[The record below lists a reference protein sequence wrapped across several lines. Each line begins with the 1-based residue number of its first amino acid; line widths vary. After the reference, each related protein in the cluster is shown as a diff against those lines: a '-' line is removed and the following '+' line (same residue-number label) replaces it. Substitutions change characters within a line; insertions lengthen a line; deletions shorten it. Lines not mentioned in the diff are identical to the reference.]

1 MSQTLPTVYEIKKVI
16 AETDSIKTLV
26 FRGNIDF
33 VPGQFVM
40 VWLPRKDEKPFGIWR
55 TKPGEF
61 RITVSAVGEFS
72 KNLAS
77 QKVGAKV
84 GIRGPF
90 GRGFSVLKKK
100 RVILVGGGF
109 GVAPLLG
116 LAERLE
122 NCEINFV
129 IGARSKAFLFGEKY
143 AKKTGA
149 EISIATDDGSRG
161 AQCFTTD
168 LLMNILAKRKTDFV
182 FSCGPELMMQKVA
195 HICRTA
201 KVPSELSLERMMKCG
216 IGVCGSC
223 AIDGEGFCVCREGPI
238 IEGER
243 ALKLVEFGKYRR
255 DSVGE
260 RVKF

>member
-1 MSQTLPTVYEIKKVI
+1 MSETLPTVYEIQKVI
-16 AETDSIKTLV
+16 AEADGIKTLV
-26 FRGNIDF
+26 FKGDF
-33 VPGQFVM
+33 DFAPGQFVM
-40 VWLPRKDEKPFGIWR
+40 VWLPRVEEKPFGIWR
-55 TKPGEF
+55 SKPGEF

-72 KNLAS
+72 RKLAE
-77 QKVGAKV
+77 QKVGAPV

-100 RVILVGGGF
+100 KVVLVGGGF

-122 NCEINFV
+122 HCEIDFI
-129 IGARSKAFLFGEKY
+129 IGARSKKFLFGEKY
-143 AKKTGA
+143 AAKMGA
-149 EISIATDDGSRG
+149 KVSIATDDGSHG
-161 AQCFTTD
+161 TQCFTTD
-168 LLMNILAKRKTDFV
+168 LLAEILAKKKTDFV
-182 FSCGPELMMQKVA
+182 FTCGPELMLQKVA
-195 HICRTA
+195 QICHTA
-201 KVPSELSLERMMKCG
+201 KIPSELSLERMMKCG

-223 AIDGEGFCVCREGPI
+223 AMDDGGFCVCREGPI

>member
-1 MSQTLPTVYEIKKVI
+1 
-16 AETDSIKTLV
+16 
-26 FRGNIDF
+26 
-33 VPGQFVM
+33 M
-40 VWLPRKDEKPFGIWR
+40 VWLPRVEEKPYGIWR
-55 TKPGEF
+55 TKTGEF
-61 RITVSAVGEFS
+61 RITVSAIGEFS
-72 KNLAS
+72 KKLTS
-77 QKVGAKV
+77 QKVGAPV

-100 RVILVGGGF
+100 KVVLVGGGF

-122 NCEINFV
+122 HCEVNFI
-129 IGARSKAFLFGEKY
+129 IGARSKKFLFGEKY
-143 AKKTGA
+143 AAKMGA
-149 EISIATDDGSRG
+149 KVSIATDDGSRG
-161 AQCFTTD
+161 TQCFTTD
-168 LLMNILAKRKTDFV
+168 LLAKILEKQGKLTPQISGGVDAV
-182 FSCGPELMMQKVA
+182 FSCGPELMLQKVA
-195 HICRTA
+195 QICQDA

-223 AIDGEGFCVCREGPI
+223 AMDDSGFCVCREGPI

-260 RVKF
+260 RIEF